1 MGKGK
6 PFNKFWIG
14 WLIRSLRKNRIQG
27 NPLLHSRKKKK
38 IRCTEEVHAFETI
51 KILE

>member
-38 IRCTEEVHAFETI
+38 KLGVLKKYMHL
-51 KILE
+51 KLYKY